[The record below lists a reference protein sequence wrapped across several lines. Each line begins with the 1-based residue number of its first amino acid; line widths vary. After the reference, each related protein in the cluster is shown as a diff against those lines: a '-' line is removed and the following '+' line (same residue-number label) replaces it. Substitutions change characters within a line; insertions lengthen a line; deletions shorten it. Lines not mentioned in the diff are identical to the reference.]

1 LKNWSKFETKLELAI
16 PIGSPLPHLER
27 SIAWIKSVA
36 LLMIVVSSEEWG
48 ERGIDIDLSDAVFDG
63 IAPDGESESP
73 PVLEITLPDGTR
85 MIFSED
91 ILFSEGIF

>member
-1 LKNWSKFETKLELAI
+1 
-16 PIGSPLPHLER
+16 
-27 SIAWIKSVA
+27 
-36 LLMIVVSSEEWG
+36 MG